1 MNFRVL
7 KNLGSQIHMV
17 KPYDFEDRSGYYII
31 YNNGDKCLGNPNY
44 RYESHVKFE
53 CDPTS
58 E

>member
-1 MNFRVL
+1 
-7 KNLGSQIHMV
+7 MV

-31 YNNGDKCLGNPNY
+31 YGNGDKCLGDPRY